1 MIGADPA
8 FYLRWTFDEW
18 SGTAG
23 AISETAF
30 SEYDLRTTW
39 PPFGAMRPTIS
50 GAARSTVAISLPKNA
65 PRTSWRSLPRSSG
78 SEQVQLVTIAHLAA
92 DHLEAGA
99 RSEPGPR
106 GRDSVPHLSAG
117 SLVGLAYQSL
127 DEIEQ
132 VLHHERLGQKG

>member
-1 MIGADPA
+1 VATVW
-8 FYLRWTFDEW
+8 RDE
-18 SGTAG
+18 AN
-23 AISETAF
+23 
-30 SEYDLRTTW
+30 DLRGRAIDCGH
-39 PPFGAMRPTIS
+39 FLAEERPQEVLAEL
-50 GAARSTVAISLPKNA
+50 AAFI
-65 PRTSWRSLPRSSG
+65 G
-78 SEQVQLVTIAHLAA
+78 SEQVQLVTIARLAA